1 MIKDDFKKSAF
12 CSIIY
17 PYSKGSFIMK
27 KRNLIILLALSI
39 FLIASCSTSLGIQ
52 YQQPSNIN
60 MSNYRNVA
68 VASAS
73 KYSGVQRLPMF
84 LRFDI
89 TDPTIQLY
97 TIFSTFDYDN
107 VNDRAAREVS
117 NMVSKVFTQSS
128 YYSVMPSSKTDAYL
142 DLYKIG
148 KDPSAMLREDGVD
161 AVIIPKIT
169 RFYNDEYVDA
179 QYSTDSNGNKV
190 AKYYIHRSID
200 IAISITVLDT
210 ATDRIVASKEYS
222 AYEYDVEVFDPKF
235 PYLFSVSQ
243 SDIVSLAI
251 SDMISSIVADF
262 VPTSK
267 TAYIDFMSNK
277 PKNES
282 AKPAYK
288 AAEDGDFNYALNL
301 FMNIW
306 NTERHIPSGYNAAVI
321 IACNGDI
328 DRALALLNE
337 IRSVSSD
344 RDVNKLYAKLLDL
357 KSRNEAAAEQF
368 ATKTDTVSSST
379 SSPYEFLL
387 N

>member
-1 MIKDDFKKSAF
+1 MKKIN
-12 CSIIY
+12 SII
-17 PYSKGSFIMK
+17 I
-27 KRNLIILLALSI
+27 LALTLILL
-39 FLIASCSTSLGIQ
+39 ASCSTSLGIQ

-73 KYSGVQRLPMF
+73 PYNGVQRLPMF

-97 TIFSTFDYDN
+97 TIFSTFDYNN

-117 NMVSKVFTQSS
+117 SMVSKVFTQSS

-142 DLYKIG
+142 DLYRIG
-148 KDPSAMLREDGVD
+148 RNPSDLLREDGVE

-200 IAISITVLDT
+200 IAITVTVLDT

-222 AYEYDVEVFDPKF
+222 AYEYDVELFDPKF

-243 SDIVSLAI
+243 SDIISLAI

-262 VPTSK
+262 VPTTK

-282 AKPAYK
+282 VKPAYK
-288 AAEDGDFNYALNL
+288 AAEDGDYRYALNL
-301 FMNIW
+301 FLNAW
-306 NTERHIPSGYNAAVI
+306 NTERHVPSGYNAAVI

-328 DRALALLNE
+328 DRALSLLE
-337 IRSVSSD
+337 EVRQFSSE
-344 RDVNKLYAKLLDL
+344 RDASRLYAKLLDL
-357 KSRNEAAAEQF
+357 KNRNEAAAEQY
-368 ATKTDTVSSST
+368 APKSDSLPSSS